1 MIVTT
6 FENFCKPLFD
16 EKLIDIANLIASDSF
31 KTQVEEIRALTYAG
45 LKEEASEKKKQL
57 LAFTPS
63 GTFTKRKAAHL
74 EEYSGF
80 VHLDFDKLSHREM
93 YSAFKAI
100 CDEPYT
106 YLCFQSPSGNG
117 LKVFVQVDSGAEKH
131 SEAYLQVQQHYEA
144 LTGIKSDPACKDI
157 TRLCFVSY
165 DPSLFLNK
173 KSIKFEVI
181 TSIVKHNQQ
190 VVQGAT
196 KRIFNSNTD
205 SEYTAALIECVRYT
219 EKKEVY
225 SAGNRNNFIFL
236 FSTYCNRMGVPEKT
250 AMHYAKANYD
260 LPGKEVEMT
269 FRNTYKTYA
278 SEFAKIAKSAKSA
291 NAQEITKQS
300 IELPAPEE
308 DYLKNT
314 PLIPELVYSNLPDLL
329 LDGTLVFTDLRERDV
344 FLTGALVILSG
355 CLPGVK
361 GIYAGQEVYP
371 NLFGFIVAPA
381 ASGKGALNF
390 AKMLADVY
398 HNSLLT
404 NSRDAE
410 SNYNQE
416 ISAHK
421 QKMQQK
427 KKGDISVEEEPVKP
441 PFKVLMI
448 PANSS
453 NAKIISHLEQND
465 GSGIICETEADTLG
479 NIFKQE
485 WGSYSDMLRK
495 AFHHERITCSR
506 KANNEFI
513 EVDRPCMSVAL
524 SGTPNQ
530 VTGIISS
537 SEDGLFSRFMFY
549 VFKTDQIWKDVSPE
563 AHNVNLTEHFKSLSI
578 QVFEM
583 VEYLRMK
590 ETTITLS
597 PEQWNLLNTQ
607 CKEWLNDV
615 TLFTGEDAASIVKR
629 LGLITYRI
637 AMILTAIAKIEIAEE
652 MDHMDC
658 MDTEFY
664 CAMELAKVY
673 LKHSILMF
681 NNLPKNTKVDSQF
694 KAGGSIRKVFDA
706 LPNEFTRMQA
716 VEAGNLHQLSA
727 RTVDEFL
734 RNGVDKIL
742 VKIKAG
748 SYKKVG

>member
-1 MIVTT
+1 MNVTV
-6 FENFCKPLFD
+6 FKNFCKPQFD
-16 EKLIDIANLIASDSF
+16 EKLEAIAKLIASDTF
-31 KTQVEEIRALTYAG
+31 QTEMEEIRALTFAG
-45 LKEEASEKKKQL
+45 LIEEAAEKKKEL
-57 LAFTPS
+57 MAFTPS
-63 GTFTKRKAAHL
+63 GTFTVRKAAGL
-74 EEYSGF
+74 REYSGF
-80 VHLDFDKLSHREM
+80 VHLDFDKLSNRDM
-93 YSAFKAI
+93 YIAFKAI
-100 CDEPYT
+100 CEDPFT

-117 LKVFVQVDSGAEKH
+117 LKVFVQVDSGAENH
-131 SEAYLQVQQHYEA
+131 SQAYLRVQKYYEK
-144 LTGIKSDPACKDI
+144 LLGIKSDPSCKDI

-165 DPSLFLNK
+165 DRSLYLNK
-173 KSIKFEVI
+173 KNIVFEVS
-181 TSIVKHNQQ
+181 TSIVKYNQHG
-190 VVQGAT
+190 VQDST
-196 KRIFNSNTD
+196 KRNISSNDNSDYIN
-205 SEYTAALIECVRYT
+205 ELIECVRFTENKENYT
-219 EKKEVY
+219 
-225 SAGNRNNFIFL
+225 AGNRNNFIFL
-236 FSTYCNRMGVPEKT
+236 FSTYCNRMGIPERT
-250 AMHYAKANYD
+250 AMLYAKANYN

-278 SEFAKIAKSAKSA
+278 SEFARTAKSAKTASTSEMA
-291 NAQEITKQS
+291 AQNIMIQ
-300 IELPAPEE
+300 APEE
-308 DYLKNT
+308 DNLKNT
-314 PLIPELVYSNLPDLL
+314 LLIPEAVYANLPEILRE
-329 LDGTLVFTDLRERDV
+329 GTLVFDDLRERDV

-404 NSRDAE
+404 NSRE
-410 SNYNQE
+410 SELNYSQE

-427 KKGDISVEEEPVKP
+427 KKGDISVEDEPVKP

-453 NAKIISHLEQND
+453 NAKIISHLEQNE

-506 KANNEFI
+506 KTNNEFI
-513 EVDRPCMSVAL
+513 EVDTPRLSIAL

-537 SEDGLFSRFMFY
+537 SEDGLFSRFLFY

-563 AHNVNLTEHFKSLSI
+563 AHNINLTEHFKSLSFR
-578 QVFEM
+578 VFEI
-583 VEYLRMK
+583 VEYLQMK
-590 ETTITLS
+590 ETIIILS
-597 PEQWNLLNTQ
+597 PMQWNLLNEN
-607 CKEWLNDV
+607 CKLWLDEV
-615 TLFTGEDAASIVKR
+615 TMFTGEDAASIVKR
-629 LGLITYRI
+629 LGLIMYRI
-637 AMILTAIAKIEIAEE
+637 AMIFTALAKIEIAEE
-652 MDHMDC
+652 IGQMECIDS
-658 MDTEFY
+658 EFY
-664 CAMELAKVY
+664 CAMELTKVY

-694 KAGGSIRKVFDA
+694 RAGGSIRKVFDA

-716 VEAGNLHQLSA
+716 VEAGKLHQLSA

-734 RNGVDKIL
+734 RNAVDKIL
-742 VKIKAG
+742 IKVKAG
-748 SYKKVG
+748 SYKKVD